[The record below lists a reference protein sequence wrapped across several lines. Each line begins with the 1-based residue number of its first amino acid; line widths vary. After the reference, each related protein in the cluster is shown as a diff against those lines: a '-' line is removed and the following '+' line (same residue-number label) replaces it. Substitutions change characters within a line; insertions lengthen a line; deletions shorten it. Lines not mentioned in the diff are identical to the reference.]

1 MDLTVKVVLSAE
13 PELMQ
18 AIDGLGTI
26 LAAALSVK
34 AEPEQAQC
42 RQSVINFD
50 APPVDVEKPAVAEK
64 PRKKKDEPK
73 AEAKEEPKA
82 EAKEEPKAEVSKPEK
97 DLRSEAPSIVEV
109 RAVAAEKA
117 RAGKRK
123 EANEIVLSYG
133 VSSITELMETSA
145 EDILDCFTRLKEL

>member
-18 AIDGLGTI
+18 AINGLGTI

-42 RQSVINFD
+42 RQAVINFD
-50 APPVDVEKPAVAEK
+50 APPVEAEKPAAAEK

-82 EAKEEPKAEVSKPEK
+82 EASKPEK

-133 VSSITELMETSA
+133 VNSITELMETSA
-145 EDILDCFTRLKEL
+145 EDILDCYTRLKEL